1 MEHIMTFRTSIL
13 AALALAL
20 PLSTI
25 AAESGHDN
33 HAAQAKHTL
42 QLNAGKKW
50 TTDDALRK
58 GMTSIR
64 SAIASALPEAHAG
77 KMTTAEY
84 DALAGQLGG
93 QVGYIV
99 QNCKLDPKADAQ
111 LHVVIGDIGHG
122 IEVIE
127 GKAAGTDRAEGMV
140 AIAQA
145 LNRYGKYFN
154 HAGWQPVALAH

>member
-1 MEHIMTFRTSIL
+1 MNFRTTIF

-25 AAESGHDN
+25 AAESGHDQ
-33 HAAQAKHTL
+33 HGAQAQHTL

-64 SAIASALPEAHAG
+64 GAVASALPAAHAG

-84 DALAGQLGG
+84 DALGGQLGG

-111 LHVVIGDIGHG
+111 LHVVIGEIGNG

-127 GKAAGTDRAEGMV
+127 GKAAGKDRAEGVV

-145 LNRYGKYFN
+145 LNRYGRYFQ
-154 HAGWQPVALAH
+154 HAGWQPVALGH